1 MLTYDIISFY
11 SGEGT
16 SIICRPTETHRR
28 KGVHLI
34 SNKKK
39 STYTGYTEAR
49 KKANEKY
56 LKESVEDIRIRVP
69 KGDKAKVQAHAATMG
84 ESTNAFVVRAITET
98 MNRDNQ
104 KQE

>member
-1 MLTYDIISFY
+1 MSD
-11 SGEGT
+11 E
-16 SIICRPTETHRR
+16 
-28 KGVHLI
+28 
-34 SNKKK
+34 KK

-69 KGDKAKVQAHAATMG
+69 KGDKVKVQEHAASMG
-84 ESTNAFVVRAITET
+84 ESMNSFVVRAIDET
-98 MNRDNQ
+98 MERDNQ